1 MNSLSKFINLF
12 SIKINIGERL
22 KLSNSEFDK
31 INKMFKDIT
40 IENKKSNCI
49 IEWNNNRL
57 KFHNLKN

>member
-1 MNSLSKFINLF
+1 LNSLSKFIYLF
-12 SIKINIGERL
+12 SIKINIGERV
-22 KLSNSEFDK
+22 KLSNNEFDK

-49 IEWNNNRL
+49 IEWNNRL